1 VVANPLLAFALLLAA
16 AGPVPGVP
24 APPGGRFETEIT
36 GIVSAR
42 AEAQMKPFLDQ
53 LEKDTTQSA
62 AAKEAIR
69 KKAARL
75 TVAVY
80 SSPGSID
87 ELALFYM
94 GKIRGAEFTYADR
107 DIAVD
112 LLETLQAGGLSL
124 PPAAIK
130 AWEGKKGRSARW
142 SRPDG
147 SLEIDIED
155 HLIDPRDGRV
165 TKQTVVMIT
174 ATP

>member
-1 VVANPLLAFALLLAA
+1 MVVKPLLAFTLLLAT

-36 GIVSAR
+36 GVVAAR
-42 AEAQMKPFLDQ
+42 ATAQMKPFLDQ
-53 LEKDTTQSA
+53 LEKDTTQPEA
-62 AAKEAIR
+62 TKDAIR
-69 KKAARL
+69 KRAARL

-80 SSPGSID
+80 SAPGSID

-94 GKIRGAEFTYADR
+94 GKMRGAEFTYADR
-107 DIAVD
+107 DIRVD
-112 LLETLQAGGLSL
+112 LLETLQAGGLTL
-124 PPAAIK
+124 PPAAIQ

-142 SRPDG
+142 ARPDG
-147 SLEIDIED
+147 TLEIDIED

-174 ATP
+174 GTP